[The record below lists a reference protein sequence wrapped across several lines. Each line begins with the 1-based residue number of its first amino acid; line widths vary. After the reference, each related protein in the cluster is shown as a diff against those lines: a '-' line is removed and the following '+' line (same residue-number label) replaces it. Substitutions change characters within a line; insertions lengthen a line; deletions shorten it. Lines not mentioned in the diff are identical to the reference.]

1 MEVEYP
7 TWVMAVEVSV
17 ATTVV
22 FRVQPS
28 LGPWA
33 EASNTG
39 RRRSTR
45 YTSILRHL
53 QHKEGL
59 DNDKSIN
66 ITTGQIQRMA
76 PWSSLG
82 PGSGPGLARSLY

>member
-1 MEVEYP
+1 MSKQALMHTACSPVSTMEVEYP

-45 YTSILRHL
+45 YTSIL
-53 QHKEGL
+53 
-59 DNDKSIN
+59 
-66 ITTGQIQRMA
+66 
-76 PWSSLG
+76 
-82 PGSGPGLARSLY
+82 